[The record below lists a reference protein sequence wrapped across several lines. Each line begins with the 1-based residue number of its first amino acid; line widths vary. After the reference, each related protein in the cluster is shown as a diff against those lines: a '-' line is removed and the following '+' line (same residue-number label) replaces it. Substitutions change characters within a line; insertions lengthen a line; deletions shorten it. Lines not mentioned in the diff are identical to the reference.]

1 MLLVQLTLQ
10 RTIMYYNIKPLVNK
24 GKIHGIFDG
33 SENMVKLWEE
43 KFAKMELFKKIY
55 GHVSVPYIS
64 STGKFDVPPVLLNPE
79 TTRDGNEQK
88 LSDDD
93 IKSLSRWLKHQ
104 RQKFH
109 DVQEGKVAA
118 GQALE
123 VRFRRLMDIGL
134 DLRMLQSDDGRP
146 TSSRDMTKVKEYRN
160 HVWETRYKELCDYV
174 EKHGHANVPAAD
186 KENPQLARW
195 VGVQRDS
202 YRLRK
207 RQLEESQPMTNIHL
221 AKIAS
226 KKPTVPVRI
235 NALTD
240 ERIELLQRVKFE
252 FSFHDNRWGDKLNDL
267 IAFKEKKGHVR
278 VRHSDNKQLYEWLTR
293 QRNLFRDYMQG
304 NIMSGN
310 TMNSERIASL
320 ERIDGFKWNYVFEPV
335 SAQALKSTIERAEK
349 GHDYKKKARNLK
361 AGIAEKESE
370 NELIECV
377 VNAINDAIDDQ
388 NEISA
393 NTVIPQETNIG
404 DINIDTQHHHDNS
417 LVGNKDEIIESYTN
431 PISIP
436 ANLEPYSLHESQ
448 PLSTSTIHYLSMHK
462 KGTKPQ
468 LWMQRCVQA
477 QPYYVFLLPPSIS

>member
-1 MLLVQLTLQ
+1 
-10 RTIMYYNIKPLVNK
+10 
-24 GKIHGIFDG
+24 
-33 SENMVKLWEE
+33 
-43 KFAKMELFKKIY
+43 
-55 GHVSVPYIS
+55 
-64 STGKFDVPPVLLNPE
+64 
-79 TTRDGNEQK
+79 
-88 LSDDD
+88 
-93 IKSLSRWLKHQ
+93 
-104 RQKFH
+104 
-109 DVQEGKVAA
+109 
-118 GQALE
+118 
-123 VRFRRLMDIGL
+123 
-134 DLRMLQSDDGRP
+134 
-146 TSSRDMTKVKEYRN
+146 
-160 HVWETRYKELCDYV
+160 
-174 EKHGHANVPAAD
+174 
-186 KENPQLARW
+186 
-195 VGVQRDS
+195 
-202 YRLRK
+202 
-207 RQLEESQPMTNIHL
+207 
-221 AKIAS
+221 
-226 KKPTVPVRI
+226 
-235 NALTD
+235 
-240 ERIELLQRVKFE
+240 
-252 FSFHDNRWGDKLNDL
+252 
-267 IAFKEKKGHVR
+267 
-278 VRHSDNKQLYEWLTR
+278 
-293 QRNLFRDYMQG
+293 
-304 NIMSGN
+304 
-310 TMNSERIASL
+310 MNSERIASL